1 MARPKKELDQE
12 QFEKLCSYQ
21 CTKLEICDFLH
32 VTDKT
37 LDAWVKRT
45 YGKGFS
51 EIYAEKRSQGK
62 ISLRRAQFKL
72 AERNAAM
79 AIWLGKQY
87 LGQRENKLDLEEQE
101 ARIEQLRANTE
112 RIRRNDSEEGE
123 DGVVIVNDAPTGEV
137 VGDSNPEISTDIQ

>member
-12 QFEKLCSYQ
+12 QFEKLCGYQ
-21 CTKLEICDFLH
+21 CTKLEICDFLK
-32 VTDKT
+32 VSDKT
-37 LDAWVKRT
+37 LDAWVKRV
-45 YGKGFS
+45 YGKCFS

-72 AERNAAM
+72 AERNATM

-101 ARIEQLRANTE
+101 ARIEQLKANTE
-112 RIRRNDSEEGE
+112 RIKKGDSTDGE
-123 DGVVIVNDAPTGEV
+123 DGIVIVNDAPRGEAIGYNNSEV
-137 VGDSNPEISTDIQ
+137 PSNI